1 MKDSFFSRSAIPA
14 PLSSVANFQRYHRG
28 PGDPTLVALFERTR
42 DEMIALRAKHA
53 AFVYETRRAM
63 YEQAS

>member
-1 MKDSFFSRSAIPA
+1 MKDSFFSRSAIPP

-28 PGDPTLVALFERTR
+28 PGDPSLVALFERTR
-42 DEMIALRAKHA
+42 DEMIALREKHA

-63 YEQAS
+63 YEQAG